1 MEINKEEFKSYL
13 VAHRSMKEDETLLSC
28 KLRTNEIKGIGHYI
42 DYTIMGLS
50 PSRWF
55 PISTNMSNGLSGS
68 WGSSGSS
75 GSSVILDDYLR
86 WLREY
91 KLNEIING

>member
-13 VAHRSMKEDETLLSC
+13 VAHRSMKEDETLLSS

-42 DYTIMGLS
+42 DYTIMG
-50 PSRWF
+50 
-55 PISTNMSNGLSGS
+55 ISTNMSNGLSGS

>member
-42 DYTIMGLS
+42 DYTIMD
-50 PSRWF
+50 
-55 PISTNMSNGLSGS
+55 ISTNIHWS
-68 WGSSGSS
+68 SS
-75 GSSVILDDYLR
+75 GSSVILDNYLR